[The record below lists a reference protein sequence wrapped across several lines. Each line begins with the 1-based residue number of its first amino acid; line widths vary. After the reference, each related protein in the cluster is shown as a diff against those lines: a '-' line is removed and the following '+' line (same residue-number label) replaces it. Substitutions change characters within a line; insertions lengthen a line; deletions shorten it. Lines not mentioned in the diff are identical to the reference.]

1 MTSYKYDVVYSTKFK
16 KALKKLIKQ
25 GKDIN
30 ELFDIIDKL
39 ANDEKLNMKYKNHSL
54 VNDKYYKDCNECH
67 INPDWLL
74 IYRYNKDKLLLL
86 LIDTGSHS
94 ELFKK

>member
-16 KALKKLIKQ
+16 KALKKLIEQ

-30 ELFDIIDKL
+30 EIFDIIDKL

-94 ELFKK
+94 ELFK

>member
-54 VNDKYYKDCNECH
+54 VNDKYYKDCNECY

-74 IYRYNKDKLLLL
+74 IYRYNNVKF
-86 LIDTGSHS
+86 LIYNI
-94 ELFKK
+94 KRKY

>member
-16 KALKKLIKQ
+16 KALKKLIEQ

-94 ELFKK
+94 ELFK

>member
-39 ANDEKLNMKYKNHSL
+39 ANDEKLNIKYKNHSL

-94 ELFKK
+94 ELFK

>member
-1 MTSYKYDVVYSTKFK
+1 MTSYKYNVVYSTKFK

-94 ELFKK
+94 ELFK

>member
-16 KALKKLIKQ
+16 KTLKKLIKQ

-94 ELFKK
+94 ELFK

>member
-54 VNDKYYKDCNECH
+54 VNYKYYKDCNECH

-94 ELFKK
+94 ELFK

>member
-94 ELFKK
+94 

>member
-1 MTSYKYDVVYSTKFK
+1 MTSYKYDIVYSTKFK

-94 ELFKK
+94 ELFK

>member
-54 VNDKYYKDCNECH
+54 VNDKYYNDCNECH

-86 LIDTGSHS
+86 LIDTGSHR
-94 ELFKK
+94 ELFK

>member
-74 IYRYNKDKLLLL
+74 IYRYNNVNF
-86 LIDTGSHS
+86 LIYNI
-94 ELFKK
+94 KRKY

>member
-94 ELFKK
+94 KLFK

>member
-67 INPDWLL
+67 INTDWLL

-94 ELFKK
+94 ELFK

>member
-25 GKDIN
+25 GKVIN

-94 ELFKK
+94 ELFK

>member
-39 ANDEKLNMKYKNHSL
+39 ANDEKLNIKYKNHSL

-67 INPDWLL
+67 INSDWLL

-94 ELFKK
+94 ELFK

>member
-74 IYRYNKDKLLLL
+74 IYRYNKDKLLIL

-94 ELFKK
+94 ELFK

>member
-54 VNDKYYKDCNECH
+54 VNDKYYNDCNECH

-94 ELFKK
+94 ELFK

>member
-94 ELFKK
+94 ELFK

>member
-16 KALKKLIKQ
+16 KALKKLLKQ

-94 ELFKK
+94 ELFK

>member
-39 ANDEKLNMKYKNHSL
+39 ANDEKLNIKYKNHSL

-94 ELFKK
+94 KLFK

>member
-39 ANDEKLNMKYKNHSL
+39 ANDEKLNIKYKNHSL

-86 LIDTGSHS
+86 LIDAGSHS
-94 ELFKK
+94 ELFK

>member
-16 KALKKLIKQ
+16 KALKKLIEQ

-86 LIDTGSHS
+86 LIATGSHS
-94 ELFKK
+94 ELFK

>member
-25 GKDIN
+25 GKNIN

-94 ELFKK
+94 ELFK

>member
-67 INPDWLL
+67 INPDWVL

-94 ELFKK
+94 ELFK

>member
-16 KALKKLIKQ
+16 KALKKLIKH

-30 ELFDIIDKL
+30 ELFDII
-39 ANDEKLNMKYKNHSL
+39 
-54 VNDKYYKDCNECH
+54 
-67 INPDWLL
+67 
-74 IYRYNKDKLLLL
+74 DKLLLL

-94 ELFKK
+94 ELFK

>member
-54 VNDKYYKDCNECH
+54 VNYKYYNDCNECH

-94 ELFKK
+94 ELFK

>member
-74 IYRYNKDKLLLL
+74 IYQYNKDKLLLL

-94 ELFKK
+94 ELFK

>member
-16 KALKKLIKQ
+16 KTLKKLIKQ

-54 VNDKYYKDCNECH
+54 VNDKYYNDCNECH

-94 ELFKK
+94 ELFK

>member
-16 KALKKLIKQ
+16 KALKKLIEQ

-39 ANDEKLNMKYKNHSL
+39 ANDQKLNMKYKNHSL

-94 ELFKK
+94 ELFK

>member
-16 KALKKLIKQ
+16 KALKKLIKY

-86 LIDTGSHS
+86 LIDTGSYS
-94 ELFKK
+94 ELFK

>member
-16 KALKKLIKQ
+16 KAQKKLIKQ

-67 INPDWLL
+67 ISPDWLL
-74 IYRYNKDKLLLL
+74 IY
-86 LIDTGSHS
+86 
-94 ELFKK
+94 

>member
-16 KALKKLIKQ
+16 KALKKLIKK

-54 VNDKYYKDCNECH
+54 VNDKYYNDCNECH

-94 ELFKK
+94 ELFK

>member
-74 IYRYNKDKLLLL
+74 IYRYNKDKLLFL

-94 ELFKK
+94 ELFK

>member
-1 MTSYKYDVVYSTKFK
+1 
-16 KALKKLIKQ
+16 
-25 GKDIN
+25 
-30 ELFDIIDKL
+30 
-39 ANDEKLNMKYKNHSL
+39 MKYKNHSL

-94 ELFKK
+94 ELFK

>member
-54 VNDKYYKDCNECH
+54 VNDKYYKNCNECH

-94 ELFKK
+94 ELFK

>member
-54 VNDKYYKDCNECH
+54 VNDKYYNDCNECH

-86 LIDTGSHS
+86 LIGTGSHS
-94 ELFKK
+94 ELFK

>member
-39 ANDEKLNMKYKNHSL
+39 ANDEKLNIKYKNHSL
-54 VNDKYYKDCNECH
+54 VNDKYYNDCNECH

-94 ELFKK
+94 ELFK

>member
-1 MTSYKYDVVYSTKFK
+1 MTSYKYDAVYSTKFK

-94 ELFKK
+94 ELFK

>member
-1 MTSYKYDVVYSTKFK
+1 MTSYKYNVVYSTKFK

-39 ANDEKLNMKYKNHSL
+39 AKEEDLNLKYKNHNL

-94 ELFKK
+94 ELFK